1 MQSKYKIKSKNTPQ
15 QQLTKL
21 NIFFICTAY
30 NLQSILFY
38 FNITCCIMFLFS
50 WNAMLVS
57 DTSKSTQ
64 LKKRHI
70 KTSQENNVNKKE
82 KNKKSQQLVNNNK
95 N

>member
-1 MQSKYKIKSKNTPQ
+1 
-15 QQLTKL
+15 
-21 NIFFICTAY
+21 
-30 NLQSILFY
+30 
-38 FNITCCIMFLFS
+38 MFLFS